1 MGPDADA
8 PHLGLTSAAASFNSE
23 FLPWINAGRQGQAV
37 TDAILAFLK

>member
-23 FLPWINAGRQGQAV
+23 FLPCNAGRQGQAV